1 MAAHG
6 HIVWLRAPV
15 PESVAKPA
23 RDREVVVTIGER
35 PLSKTTAVLAA
46 MMTDVHKDLATIA
59 DDETEMS
66 ETTDDAADQETHT
79 PAAANLECHAVPKDA
94 PTATAKPLAHA
105 LEAHT
110 EPANGPQL
118 AVVAITRAREVP
130 TTSTGTYLGAA
141 KSAMTAATA
150 NAQTAANANAMTAV
164 TESEATAA
172 IATAS
177 AIQAVLAAATTA
189 ETVRATTGPASTIAG
204 TQETA
209 ARERV
214 ATPEAPE
221 RLQSATAASRTRIAT
236 FPATLAATT
245 KTPTVKGSGIARI
258 GRGVA
263 VGVGAEIGIASVI
276 ETETRDVVVVD
287 HGVEIVGAGDVVSR
301 CVL

>member
-46 MMTDVHKDLATIA
+46 MITDVHKDLATIA

-79 PAAANLECHAVPKDA
+79 PAAANLECHAVPNDA

-130 TTSTGTYLGAA
+130 TISTGTYLGAA
-141 KSAMTAATA
+141 KSAM
-150 NAQTAANANAMTAV
+150 TAANANAMTAV

-287 HGVEIVGAGDVVSR
+287 HEVEIVGAGDVVSR